1 MGKILF
7 VCLILI
13 LSGCKTL
20 ENYELGDVTRAY
32 VSVTSQVISLKAE
45 YCAEINTEARAT
57 ILSMIRLL
65 DPSYNGVCEP

>member
-1 MGKILF
+1 MGKVLF
-7 VCLILI
+7 VCLILM
-13 LSGCKTL
+13 LSSCKTL
-20 ENYELGDVTRAY
+20 ENYEFGDVTRTY
-32 VSVTSQVISLKAE
+32 VSVANQLISLKLE